1 MMGNL
6 RCNLRKKETCTAA
19 PVFDL
24 DEIGYL
30 NLWDFPLGTQGPNF
44 LVQLINFFSKILID
58 FQISVGILWVY
69 LVN

>member
-6 RCNLRKKETCTAA
+6 RCDLRKNETRTAA

-30 NLWDFPLGTQGPNF
+30 NLWDFPLGTQGTNF
-44 LVQLINFFSKILID
+44 LGQLINFFSKILNDI
-58 FQISVGILWVY
+58 QISVGILWVY